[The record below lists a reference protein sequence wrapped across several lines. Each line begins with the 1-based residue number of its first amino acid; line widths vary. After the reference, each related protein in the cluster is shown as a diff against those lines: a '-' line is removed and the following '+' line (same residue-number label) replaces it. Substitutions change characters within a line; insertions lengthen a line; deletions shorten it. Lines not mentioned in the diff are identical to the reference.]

1 MPITIEAGGSGI
13 TLVITYLCAEEKQAD
28 LIAAIDSSV
37 DELFVKQPGFI
48 SSSVHGSL
56 DRTRVLNYVQW
67 ERVEDFDAAGEV
79 PEIQERVA
87 QFMALVES
95 ADPRL
100 YQVRSVHHV

>member
-1 MPITIEAGGSGI
+1 MPTTIEAGGAGM
-13 TLVITYLCAEEKQAD
+13 TLIVTYLCAEEKQAE

-37 DELFVKQPGFI
+37 DDLFAKQPGFI
-48 SSSVHGSL
+48 SSSVHAGL

-67 ERVEDFDAAGEV
+67 ERVEDFDAAGQV

-100 YQVRSVHHV
+100 YKVSSVHHV